1 MKKTLLLGL
10 VAVMLGLCVIGGIVG
25 LGSEKGQVCLSKH
38 PDNLVGCL
46 LAPPVALSVK
56 ISASV
61 DEVMIMRADD
71 DLVMARLVTNGRD
84 VAEIVSLSTAD
95 RYYLI
100 LRKGDQTRTSRP
112 QGFDT
117 FQMSA
122 ELNIFAVD
130 HWEGPL

>member
-61 DEVMIMRADD
+61 DEVMIMRVDD
-71 DLVMARLVTNGRD
+71 DLVMAKLVTNGRD
-84 VAEIVSLSTAD
+84 VTETVMLSTAD

-100 LRKGDQTRTSRP
+100 LRKGDQTRTSSP